1 VENLVIFA
9 KIILFLS
16 LSLLSIFTIFYL
28 KKIVNSFTKIEENI
42 SEIRQKLTPVL
53 DNLND
58 LINKSNEIIN
68 SIKEQVFL
76 LHVSLQN
83 LKTFT
88 NNLVEFEQNIKNA
101 IEKPILEF
109 ISFIKGIISGIS
121 VFFNKKK
128 EE

>member
-1 VENLVIFA
+1 VDNLVIIA

-28 KKIVNSFTKIEENI
+28 KKIVNSFIKIEENI

-58 LINKSNEIIN
+58 LINKSNEIISN
-68 SIKEQVFL
+68 VKDQVFL
-76 LHVSLQN
+76 LHSSFQN

-88 NNLVEFEQNIKNA
+88 NHLIEFEQNIKNA

-109 ISFIKGIISGIS
+109 ISFVKGIISGIN

>member
-1 VENLVIFA
+1 MDNLVIIA

-28 KKIVNSFTKIEENI
+28 KKIVNSFIKIEENI

-58 LINKSNEIIN
+58 LINKSNEIISN
-68 SIKEQVFL
+68 VKDQVFL
-76 LHVSLQN
+76 LHSSFQN

-88 NNLVEFEQNIKNA
+88 NHLIEFEQNIKNA

-109 ISFIKGIISGIS
+109 ISFVKGIISGIN